1 VQLKT
6 ILNRV
11 QPHRGF
17 VYGKAVLVGHK
28 GRLAL
33 EVEIHPR
40 ANGRSLCSGCHR
52 RRPGYDTLEQRRF
65 EFIPLWGIMVFF
77 LYSMRRVECPRCG
90 IIVEEVPWVH
100 GKRQTTTAYQWFLAT
115 WARMLSWTDVA
126 RAFHTSWETVFRSV
140 EMAVEWGRSHMDLT
154 GITAIGFD
162 EIQWKHGHK
171 YLTLVYQINE
181 GHRRLLWIGQ
191 NRSLKTALRFFSWLT
206 PERAAQLQFIC
217 SDMWK
222 PYLKVIAKKAS
233 RAIHV
238 LDRFHI
244 ASHLS
249 KAIDKVRADEARR
262 MKAKGLRPVL
272 KSTRW
277 CLLKNPENLTD
288 KQYDTLV
295 DLLSYNLK
303 TVKAYLLKDKLR
315 LFWTYKSPRWAGLFL
330 DKWCTQVMRSRI
342 EPMKSVAK
350 MLRAHRELILNWFR
364 AKKTI
369 SAGCVEGLNNKA
381 KLTTRKAY
389 GFRSFRT
396 IEIALYHTLGK
407 LPEPDFTH
415 RFC

>member
-1 VQLKT
+1 
-6 ILNRV
+6 
-11 QPHRGF
+11 
-17 VYGKAVLVGHK
+17 
-28 GRLAL
+28 
-33 EVEIHPR
+33 
-40 ANGRSLCSGCHR
+40 
-52 RRPGYDTLEQRRF
+52 
-65 EFIPLWGIMVFF
+65 
-77 LYSMRRVECPRCG
+77 
-90 IIVEEVPWVH
+90 
-100 GKRQTTTAYQWFLAT
+100 
-115 WARMLSWTDVA
+115 
-126 RAFHTSWETVFRSV
+126 
-140 EMAVEWGRSHMDLT
+140 
-154 GITAIGFD
+154 
-162 EIQWKHGHK
+162 
-171 YLTLVYQINE
+171 VYQINE

-206 PERAAQLQFIC
+206 PKRAAQLQFIC